1 MSLKRAWMLAVGLLL
16 VIGILGCGQQPGPV
30 EEPKAVPEPTPVA
43 RPGAVGESE
52 PVAEPERVAEEPKR
66 ATVPEVGRD
75 AAIAEIE
82 KLGGVYGGDKESPD
96 RPIVGVWL
104 RGTQVTDAALEHLK
118 GLTNLQ
124 ELQLHCPQVTYAGL
138 EHLKGLTSL
147 QRLVLDRTQV
157 TRAGVSELKRAL
169 PNCEIPY

>member
-52 PVAEPERVAEEPKR
+52 PVAEPETVAEPEPVAEPERVAEEPKR
-66 ATVPEVGRD
+66 ATVPEGGRD

-124 ELQLHCPQVTYAGL
+124 ELQLHCPQVTDAGL

-147 QRLVLDRTQV
+147 QRL
-157 TRAGVSELKRAL
+157 G
-169 PNCEIPY
+169 P